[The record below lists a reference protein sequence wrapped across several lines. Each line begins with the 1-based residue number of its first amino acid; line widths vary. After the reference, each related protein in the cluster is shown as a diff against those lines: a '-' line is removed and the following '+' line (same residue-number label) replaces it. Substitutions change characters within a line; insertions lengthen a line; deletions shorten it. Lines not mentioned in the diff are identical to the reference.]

1 MPKTIAAT
9 LSPCYWHQKATREHG
24 KVLITSPYFGLI
36 LKLAITLDKFRAAR
50 QSEYRSIR
58 FMV

>member
-36 LKLAITLDKFRAAR
+36 LKLAITLDKFRVAR
-50 QSEYRSIR
+50 QSE
-58 FMV
+58 